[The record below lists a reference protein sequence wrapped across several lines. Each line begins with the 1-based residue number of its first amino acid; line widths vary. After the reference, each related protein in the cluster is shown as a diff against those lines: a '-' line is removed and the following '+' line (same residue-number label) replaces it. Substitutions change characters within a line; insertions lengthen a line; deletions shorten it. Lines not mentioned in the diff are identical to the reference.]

1 MIGIEDFLTN
11 QKMEKFFDES
21 IFTDEVIKVINKEE
35 EKEMILKVHRVILS
49 SRSPVFF
56 NTFKFKNWGEEEKE
70 KIISLETQTPLK
82 IFKQFIRLIY
92 SQDFNLINEENI
104 LFFVQL
110 SNQFECLEISEY
122 CSLKIPDFVT
132 IENCFQM
139 LSIFSNI
146 NIKHESISSFV
157 SLNLKKAFDVSADDF
172 LNLDEDSL
180 LDIVQ
185 NSNIGI
191 SESDLLVLI
200 LHWMKKNEIESK
212 SLLYF
217 IQRDLIEEE
226 NLLKHLEGIKTI
238 PIDRFTP
245 FFKIDFEQKKN
256 FLITKEKNLKL
267 INHNVTTY
275 KMENSTVGYFPSH
288 GYLEIP
294 HSDVLDSLSNSL
306 TFTLWI
312 YPLGSQGSRLLC
324 KATAGTSNCFTFDLH
339 PSNSLRFI
347 LKSLYQS
354 IEKNIPSNQWT
365 FVAVTSSI
373 KDGVTM
379 FVNDEIIFEDK
390 NQQIIETNRNPF
402 MIGACSDRSNNFY
415 GYMKNIQVFKLSLP
429 KKNVIDLYHQQKQ

>member
-1 MIGIEDFLTN
+1 
-11 QKMEKFFDES
+11 MEKFFDES

-56 NTFKFKNWGEEEKE
+56 NTFKFKNWGKEEKE
-70 KIISLETQTPLK
+70 EIISIETQTPLK

-92 SQDFNLINEENI
+92 SQDYNLINEENI

-157 SLNLKKAFDVSADDF
+157 CSNLKKAFDVSGDDF
-172 LNLDEDSL
+172 LNLDEESL
-180 LDIVQ
+180 FDIVQ

-212 SLLYF
+212 NLLHF

-226 NLLKHLEGIKTI
+226 NLLKHLEGIKTVQ
-238 PIDRFTP
+238 IDRFTP
-245 FFKIDFEQKKN
+245 FFKIDFEQEKN

-294 HSDVLDSLSNSL
+294 HSDVLDSLSNAL
-306 TFTLWI
+306 TFILWI
-312 YPLGSQGSRLLC
+312 YPLGSQGTRLLC

-354 IEKNIPSNQWT
+354 IPKNIPSNQWT

-390 NQQIIETNRNPF
+390 NQQIIETNKNPF
-402 MIGACSDRSNNFY
+402 MIGACSDRRNNFY

-429 KKNVIDLYHQQKQ
+429 KKNVFDLYHQQKQ